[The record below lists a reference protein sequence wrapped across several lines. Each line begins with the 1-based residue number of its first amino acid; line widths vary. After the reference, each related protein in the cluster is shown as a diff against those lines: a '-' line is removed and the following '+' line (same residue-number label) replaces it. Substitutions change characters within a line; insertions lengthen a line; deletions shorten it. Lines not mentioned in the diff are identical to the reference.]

1 MNTFRSFLPRAASLA
16 AISLFAG
23 LALAGPPGGTAAQ
36 LEAKAKQ
43 HPPAFIENRGQ
54 WAPEARFLMTAPSL
68 NYWVT
73 NDGLVLD
80 HYRIVDGSESKVRE
94 GQVVRMTFVGA
105 GDQAEAVGQN
115 PHFGIRDY
123 LTPETGGQLVRG
135 VRSYDEA
142 GIRSLYPGIDF
153 RNYLQEGLPRWD
165 LIVQPGADPRQIRMR
180 FDGAKSLRVDSNGD
194 LLIETEIGVLR
205 QAGLH
210 AYQTIQGRKVPVG
223 ASFSRVTA
231 NSFTFLVGRYDPRYP
246 LIIDPLV
253 YGTHFGGD
261 PVGMEPGFDEVRHVV
276 ADAQNNFY
284 FTGRTLCPRFPITH
298 GFYGNVSVQGTDA
311 FLVKMTG
318 DSYAISYAVFIGGA
332 GTDIGYWLSFN
343 ADQNKLWLA
352 GTTTSATLP
361 GTSGDSLFS
370 GRQGTTDIFL
380 YRFNVDPIT
389 GVVPEYATFYGAP
402 GVALILAKMKVSPVT
417 GQVVLYGETPAG
429 GLPGVTDT
437 FPGGGAEAF
446 FVGINSAG
454 SAINFGRYIGGNGVD
469 NAGGMDIDLA
479 GNLYFVGD
487 VVFSGNQDTGSSG
500 SPRFVTTPGVYEN
513 GRLLRFTDGFV
524 RKYDKNGVLLW
535 SALLGGSGNDM
546 TPPST
551 GDAAVQ
557 STPPLGSVARVA
569 VDTNGELFISGIAR
583 SFNFPRTPNTFGETF
598 DNSPVITLTRVTSD
612 GTAIVYSTHLRTTGR
627 VYANDIGVDSR
638 GYATLVGTVSFDLP
652 PVPGP
657 TIPGSIV
664 TTGDALDD
672 EYNRGDETYPP
683 PPFTQPSTQDG
694 FITVVNA
701 DASGLV
707 YSSYIGED
715 SNEECWTAFVDHAN
729 SAWVAGYT
737 QNAAFQTGPTGI
749 NASYLSQNA
758 LKRVNDGAG
767 DGWFVKLRVKLP
779 IIQSVTLSPTN
790 VAGGLGATSVA
801 TVTLRDPAPQ
811 GGVTFIMTTDKANVA
826 SLDPNTDLGILP
838 VTIPQGQTTAQ
849 VTLYTRPV
857 TVVRT
862 VKIRATLDGDFKEQ
876 VLTVSPWLS
885 GFTVNPASVFG
896 GNSLTGRVQLF
907 QVAPAGGVDVQIT
920 ASNPSLLVFPAI
932 VNVPAGSDNV
942 VFTIATK
949 GVTAPTVVKMTAF
962 LLGVPKTAN
971 FSILPAKLRDTITFN
986 PDRVNG
992 GTTSMGRISL
1002 DGVAGADIV
1011 VDISKVGG
1019 VDGAT
1024 FPAQVTIPKDASFV
1038 EFAVVPP
1045 KVSTDDFL
1053 TLKGTRGVETAVGT
1067 LYIDAN
1073 DLDRVELDVTD
1084 ILGGN
1089 QVKGRVHLQQPAQQ
1103 GGMVVNVS
1111 ISDPTIASIDKT
1123 TVTIPTGQTVSDDFT
1138 ISTNKLSQN
1147 MVLTVTASKTG
1158 YTSRTANLNIRL
1170 LDFAITTNKDSV
1182 TGGSENITGTI
1193 TLSEPAPLNGAVI
1206 ALQSSHPNAATVPDN
1221 ISIPEGQT
1229 TGTFTITT
1237 KPVQND
1243 VNVTITATLATVPN
1257 ATVRTKVITVTGLSV
1272 ALQVNPSTVRGGST
1286 SQGTVTLTQP
1296 AGPGGVVLTL
1306 SSANPAVAQVPA
1318 TVTVP
1323 QGQTQATFN
1332 ITTTPVANDVPV
1344 PITATLPSGSS
1355 GSATLTV
1362 TAARVIGVSLNPT
1375 QVLGGDPSTATVTID
1390 GPAPSGGLVVQIH
1403 TDRPDICNV
1412 PSTVTVP
1419 AGATSTT
1426 FPVNTA
1432 PVSQDTQAVVT
1443 ASYLDSTRS
1452 ATLGILAPAFLMIE
1466 LTPSTVKGG
1475 GSVECTVTID
1485 RPAGPGGLVV
1495 LMSASDPN
1503 LLTNFP
1509 SQIVI
1514 PEGQI
1519 QGSFIFGTKPVS
1531 RTYAVEI
1538 IATIPSRNQQISTY
1552 LIIVR

>member
-1 MNTFRSFLPRAASLA
+1 MNTFRTFLPRAASLA
-16 AISLFAG
+16 ATTLLAG
-23 LALAGPPGGTAAQ
+23 LASAGPPIRSAAF
-36 LEAKAKQ
+36 LEAKAQ
-43 HPPAFIENRGQ
+43 QPQAFIENRGQ

-80 HYRIVDGSESKVRE
+80 SYRIVDSPEGKVRE
-94 GQVVRMTFVGA
+94 GQVVRMTFVG
-105 GDQAEAVGQN
+105 GGEQAEAIGLN

-165 LIVQPGADPRQIRMR
+165 LIVNPGADPRQIRMR
-180 FDGAKSLRVDSNGD
+180 FDGAKGLRVDSNGD

-210 AYQTIQGRKVPVG
+210 AYQNIQGRKVPVG
-223 ASFSRVTA
+223 ASFSRISS
-231 NSFTFLVGRYDPRYP
+231 NTFAFMVGRYNPQYP

-261 PVGMEPGFDEVRHVV
+261 PNGLEPGFDEVRHVV
-276 ADAQNNFY
+276 SDAQNNFY

-318 DSYAISYAVFIGGA
+318 DSYAIAYAVFIGGA

-343 ADQNKLWLA
+343 ADQDKLWLA

-361 GTSGDSLFS
+361 GTDGSSLFS
-370 GRQGTTDIFL
+370 SRQGATDIFL
-380 YRFNVDPIT
+380 YRFNVNPIT
-389 GVVPEYATFYGAP
+389 GVTPEYATFYGAA
-402 GVALILAKMKVSPVT
+402 GVTPILAKMQVSPVT
-417 GQVVLYGETPAG
+417 GQVIVYGEAG
-429 GLPGVTDT
+429 AAGLPGITDP

-446 FVGINSAG
+446 FIAINAAG
-454 SAINFGRYIGGNGVD
+454 SAINFGHYIGGNGVD
-469 NAGGMDIDLA
+469 NAGGMDIDVG
-479 GNLYFVGD
+479 GNLYFVGN
-487 VVFSGNQDTGSSG
+487 VVFSGNQDTGNTG

-524 RKYDKNGVLLW
+524 RKYDKNGAMLW

-546 TPPST
+546 TPPSV
-551 GDAAVQ
+551 GDPIQ
-557 STPPLGSVARVA
+557 STPPLNSVARVA
-569 VDTNGELFISGIAR
+569 ADTNGDLYISGIAR

-598 DNSPVITLTRVTSD
+598 NNSPVVTMTKISSD
-612 GTAIVYSTHLRTTGR
+612 GTSIVYSTHLRTTGR
-627 VYANDIGVDSR
+627 VYANAIGVDGR

-652 PVPGP
+652 PLPGP

-664 TTGDALDD
+664 TTEDAIDD
-672 EYNRGDETYPP
+672 EYNRGDEMYPP
-683 PPFTQPSTQDG
+683 PPLTQPSTQDG

-701 DASGLV
+701 NATGLV

-715 SNEECWTAFVDHAN
+715 ANDECWTDFVDFAN
-729 SAWVAGYT
+729 SVWVCGYT
-737 QNAAFQTGPTGI
+737 ANAPFQTGPTGI
-749 NASYLSQNA
+749 NAGYLSQNA
-758 LKRVNDGAG
+758 IKRTNDGAG

-811 GGVTFIMTTDKANVA
+811 GGVTLIMTSERANVA
-826 SLDPNTDLGILP
+826 SLDPNVDLGILP

-862 VKIRATLDGDFKEQ
+862 VKIRATLEGDFKEQ

-885 GFTVNPASVFG
+885 GFTVNPASVYG

-920 ASNPSLLVFPAI
+920 ANAPSVLVFPAV

-942 VFTIATK
+942 VFTIGTK
-949 GVTAPTVVKMTAF
+949 GVTIPTIIKMTAF

-971 FSILPAKLRDTITFN
+971 FTILPAKLRDTITFN

-992 GTTSMGRISL
+992 GTTSMGRVSL

-1011 VDISKVGG
+1011 VDITKFAG
-1019 VDGAT
+1019 VNGAT

-1038 EFAVVPP
+1038 DFPVVPP

-1053 TLKGTRGVETAVGT
+1053 TLKATRGSETAIGT

-1073 DLDRVELDVTD
+1073 DLDRVELDETN

-1089 QVKGRVHLQQPAQQ
+1089 QVKGRVHLEQPAQQ

-1147 MVLTVTASKTG
+1147 MVLTVTASKPG
-1158 YTSRTANLNIRL
+1158 YTDRTANLNIRL
-1170 LDFAITTNKDSV
+1170 LDFTLTTNKDSV

-1193 TLSEPAPLNGAVI
+1193 TLSEAAPLNGALI
-1206 ALQSSHPNAATVPDN
+1206 TLQSSDTNAATVPAS
-1221 ISIPEGQT
+1221 ISIPQGQT

-1237 KPVQND
+1237 KPVTND
-1243 VNVTITATLATVPN
+1243 TNVTITATLATVPN

-1272 ALQVNPSTVRGGST
+1272 TMQVVPSSVRGGT
-1286 SQGTVTLTQP
+1286 NAQGIATLTKP

-1318 TVTVP
+1318 TVTVL

-1332 ITTTPVANDVPV
+1332 ITTTPVAQDTPV
-1344 PITATLPSGSS
+1344 AITATLPSGSS
-1355 GSATLTV
+1355 GSATLAV
-1362 TAARVIGVSLNPT
+1362 TAARVIGIALNPS

-1390 GPAPSGGLVVQIH
+1390 GPAPSGGLVVQVN

-1412 PSTVTVP
+1412 PSSVTVP

-1432 PVSQDTQAVVT
+1432 PVSQDTQATVT
-1443 ASYLDSTRS
+1443 ATYLDSTRS

-1485 RPAGPGGLVV
+1485 RPAGVGGLVV

-1519 QGSFIFGTKPVS
+1519 KGSFTFGTKPVS

-1538 IATIPSRNQQISTY
+1538 IATIPSRSQQISTY